1 MAQSFNVRKS
11 AALFAAIAATLS
23 ATTAHAIEVHL
34 DFSGSSSLLHGS
46 WVDGGYGDGGPL
58 SWTASD
64 FLSTQH
70 SVKAKME
77 AIFSPFTVTFSTF
90 DDVPTGPHATLGFG
104 ATGGDPGLLGLSST
118 LDWRNTSL
126 IDGAVIYSGKFGGT
140 FMAGTTVDHKVRDLD
155 RLSTALANI
164 AAHELG
170 HTLGLQHY
178 DAYGLPAFMAPG
190 YAGITGQQ
198 NGSIMSSGPSG
209 ATIMG
214 LGDAL
219 KTWSKLSFNKLEY
232 ADGVVDTVGKT
243 ISEAAGAKSTLATAQ
258 YVTLDSL
265 SESGT
270 PAVNIE
276 GETGEAGQLDFYR
289 FDAVLGNL
297 ITLNT
302 FSDLILGDTTNTTLG
317 LFDAS
322 GALLATNG
330 DISYSG
336 NSFMTGAGVY
346 STDSLILNFSATY
359 TGSYYAGVLGS
370 GSSGDYNLLITGAVP
385 EPTILYAAGV
395 GSLLWLKRRKASRG

>member
-11 AALFAAIAATLS
+11 AALFAVIAVTLTS
-23 ATTAHAIEVHL
+23 TAAQAIEVHL
-34 DFSGSSSLLHGS
+34 DFSSSSSLLHGA

-77 AIFSPFTVTFSTF
+77 TIFSPFTVTFSTF
-90 DDVPTGPHATLGFG
+90 DDVPSGPHATLGFG

-118 LDWRNTSL
+118 LDWRNTSVT
-126 IDGAVIYSGKFGGT
+126 DGAVIYSGKFGGT

-178 DAYGLPAFMAPG
+178 DAYGLPEFKAPG

-198 NGSIMSSGPSG
+198 NSKIMSSGPSG
-209 ATIMG
+209 ATIFG
-214 LGDAL
+214 LGDSL
-219 KTWSKLSFNKLEY
+219 KTFSELSINKLEF
-232 ADGVVDTVGKT
+232 AAGVVPTVGKT
-243 ISEAAGAKSTLATAQ
+243 VSEVAGSKDTLATAQ
-258 YVTLDSL
+258 AISL
-265 SESGT
+265 ENLALSGK
-270 PAVNIE
+270 PAINIM
-276 GETGEAGQLDFYR
+276 GKSSSTGQLDLYK
-289 FDAVLGNL
+289 FDAQIGNL

-302 FSDLILGDTTNTTLG
+302 FSDLILGDTTNTALG
-317 LFDAS
+317 LFNDS
-322 GALLATNG
+322 GALIASNG
-330 DISYSG
+330 DISYAG
-336 NSFMTGAGVY
+336 NSFMTGAGFY
-346 STDSLILNFSATY
+346 STDSLILNFEATY
-359 TGSYYAGVLGS
+359 TGVYYAGVLGE

-385 EPTILYAAGV
+385 EPASMIALASAICLV
-395 GSLLWLKRRKASRG
+395 VRNRRIRNS